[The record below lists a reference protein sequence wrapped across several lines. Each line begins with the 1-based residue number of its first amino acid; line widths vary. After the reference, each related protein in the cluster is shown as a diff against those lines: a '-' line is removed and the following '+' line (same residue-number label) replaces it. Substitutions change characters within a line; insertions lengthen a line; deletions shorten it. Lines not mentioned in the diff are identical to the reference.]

1 MSASLF
7 SLDTTAKKLTPIPV
21 RDMAGLGLKETSDLE
36 SWLASANADLFG
48 RKVLWIARQDR
59 PSEEQRSDLVGVAQ
73 TGDLLVTELKRG
85 RLGEEAITQALCY
98 AADYAQ
104 RSAEE
109 LAQLFADHSAKATTA
124 SGLLGRATS
133 ISDAQTLLS
142 KHVGE
147 DAEINESQ
155 ILLLVAEDFTAKA
168 LSVCDYLNEGE
179 GKFSVECWRYSV
191 CQSEDA
197 EKRLFFL
204 LEQIVPPPSIREA
217 IDEKREAS
225 KARKRAR
232 DPARV
237 SFMRALVPYLNTR
250 SVKAWR
256 YSGQSYECQVE
267 IGNHESWLSVHE
279 LHPRFILPT
288 ELELDGDPSTLQL
301 TPKTNSDGK
310 VAYEFA
316 DVDASKD
323 VFTPGIGD
331 RAVAVIQ
338 KLRAKQ
344 APAAGSGAPSGGG
357 GG

>member
-1 MSASLF
+1 
-7 SLDTTAKKLTPIPV
+7 
-21 RDMAGLGLKETSDLE
+21 
-36 SWLASANADLFG
+36 
-48 RKVLWIARQDR
+48 
-59 PSEEQRSDLVGVAQ
+59 
-73 TGDLLVTELKRG
+73 
-85 RLGEEAITQALCY
+85 
-98 AADYAQ
+98 
-104 RSAEE
+104 
-109 LAQLFADHSAKATTA
+109 
-124 SGLLGRATS
+124 
-133 ISDAQTLLS
+133 
-142 KHVGE
+142 
-147 DAEINESQ
+147 
-155 ILLLVAEDFTAKA
+155 
-168 LSVCDYLNEGE
+168 
-179 GKFSVECWRYSV
+179 
-191 CQSEDA
+191 
-197 EKRLFFL
+197 
-204 LEQIVPPPSIREA
+204 
-217 IDEKREAS
+217 
-225 KARKRAR
+225 
-232 DPARV
+232 
-237 SFMRALVPYLNTR
+237 MRALVPYLNTR